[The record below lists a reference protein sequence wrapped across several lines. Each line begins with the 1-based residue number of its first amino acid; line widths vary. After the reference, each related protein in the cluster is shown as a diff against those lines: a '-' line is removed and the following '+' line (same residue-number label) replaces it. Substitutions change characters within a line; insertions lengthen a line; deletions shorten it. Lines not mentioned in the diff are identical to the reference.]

1 MATAFGPER
10 AIDATVTTLNS
21 FEFDQTAS
29 QRLPSMLPMEDLTH
43 SQSALDEDQT
53 SPRNMPPP
61 NPPFI
66 FPARP
71 GSSSAPSS
79 YSRASGRRPQSAI
92 ESPSRSA
99 FNDNSPQSADRP
111 RRSPALPDF
120 SFNPGASMAADN
132 NVSLLS
138 PPMSPL
144 SPRQIPSPSKP
155 GGHGHRRGGSEF
167 VGGNIRSGGSIAV
180 MSTSPTK
187 SESGFA
193 SPAFQ
198 PPQLGEPPAGGR
210 RRGHAHRRSAA
221 ISSHDL
227 TLILQ
232 PPKPANALRGSSA
245 PNSPADFGRRP
256 GESPEMSPVQL
267 PVPATPTAEPSTS
280 GTPVESEL
288 AAPELPVQ
296 TTPRA
301 SRPVPRARVGFS
313 DTLEFIPRPLSLVS
327 SDASSTATA
336 RPGGHSVS
344 GSISSIIS
352 MNDEPVLEKEPAIV
366 APVEPRRTRSL
377 PPQESRPS
385 TAGAIL
391 ERSQSIQSV
400 NHSGSSPRRRNSIP
414 TLTHVPDPAIN
425 IPSQPSPTKTPKR
438 WSFFGLDPFAGA
450 HSPTRL
456 VPVSPREQE
465 HVPATADASPNS
477 SDQVLNV
484 APETDGP
491 LPTAS
496 KKPSKKSKKKKKKV
510 KAWAGSILKPKS
522 KPRDKKGET
531 DCLPDQLSTHS
542 EPELEYRKDES
553 AVETVAS
560 PVTPTVTI
568 TDSSSPNQTAHPW
581 KPRSVSTP
589 EDDAAFSMID
599 LDAALGPFN
608 TPVPH
613 SAEWDAAQKAAGS
626 AKRQL
631 HSAQG
636 MKGFSGPGM
645 HYHRRAESAP
655 EMVPFE
661 ASRFGI
667 NRFGSSSTMAD
678 VFEEDEE
685 EDDDDDSEDGKT
697 TSSLPTSKD
706 SLKDNRSDAAET
718 CSDDDTPPAIIVQK
732 NPLMDALAVQDEEF
746 GRTRHAASMKSE
758 RSMNSLHEQVIV
770 EEPRN
775 VDFRS
780 AAVLQETSDSTGSAT
795 PSPRHALGHT
805 DLAPVEV
812 SPLHLATPSNIPI
825 SPYSM
830 SHGSSFPSPR
840 SPMSYDAQRISTAP
854 SSVNEENTFQ
864 SLLLGEPGPELR
876 CSVDIPPS
884 LTSST
889 STMTRDSTFVPMPQ
903 PRAQMPFRPDQR
915 PVSVSS
921 AAFGR
926 RRSSLASLSRLISSS
941 HGERSKL
948 SEEVPVDSEAEK
960 KQKVSRA
967 KRLSRMV
974 QFWKAKD
981 ESET

>member
-1 MATAFGPER
+1 
-10 AIDATVTTLNS
+10 
-21 FEFDQTAS
+21 
-29 QRLPSMLPMEDLTH
+29 
-43 SQSALDEDQT
+43 
-53 SPRNMPPP
+53 
-61 NPPFI
+61 
-66 FPARP
+66 
-71 GSSSAPSS
+71 
-79 YSRASGRRPQSAI
+79 
-92 ESPSRSA
+92 
-99 FNDNSPQSADRP
+99 
-111 RRSPALPDF
+111 
-120 SFNPGASMAADN
+120 
-132 NVSLLS
+132 
-138 PPMSPL
+138 
-144 SPRQIPSPSKP
+144 
-155 GGHGHRRGGSEF
+155 
-167 VGGNIRSGGSIAV
+167 

-187 SESGFA
+187 SESGFT

-256 GESPEMSPVQL
+256 GESPE
-267 PVPATPTAEPSTS
+267 
-280 GTPVESEL
+280 
-288 AAPELPVQ
+288 
-296 TTPRA
+296 
-301 SRPVPRARVGFS
+301 
-313 DTLEFIPRPLSLVS
+313 I
-327 SDASSTATA
+327 
-336 RPGGHSVS
+336 
-344 GSISSIIS
+344 
-352 MNDEPVLEKEPAIV
+352 
-366 APVEPRRTRSL
+366 
-377 PPQESRPS
+377 
-385 TAGAIL
+385 
-391 ERSQSIQSV
+391 
-400 NHSGSSPRRRNSIP
+400 SPRRRNSIP
-414 TLTHVPDPAIN
+414 TLTHVPDPATN

-465 HVPATADASPNS
+465 NVPTTADASSNS
-477 SDQVLNV
+477 SDQAPNV

-491 LPTAS
+491 VPTGS

-542 EPELEYRKDES
+542 EPELEYRRDES

-560 PVTPTVTI
+560 PVTPT
-568 TDSSSPNQTAHPW
+568 
-581 KPRSVSTP
+581 PRSVSTP

-608 TPVPH
+608 TPIVH

-718 CSDDDTPPAIIVQK
+718 CSDDETPPAIMIQK
-732 NPLMDALAVQDEEF
+732 NPMMDALAVQDEEF

-948 SEEVPVDSEAEK
+948 SEEVPVESEAAK

>member
-1 MATAFGPER
+1 
-10 AIDATVTTLNS
+10 
-21 FEFDQTAS
+21 
-29 QRLPSMLPMEDLTH
+29 
-43 SQSALDEDQT
+43 
-53 SPRNMPPP
+53 
-61 NPPFI
+61 
-66 FPARP
+66 
-71 GSSSAPSS
+71 
-79 YSRASGRRPQSAI
+79 
-92 ESPSRSA
+92 
-99 FNDNSPQSADRP
+99 
-111 RRSPALPDF
+111 
-120 SFNPGASMAADN
+120 
-132 NVSLLS
+132 
-138 PPMSPL
+138 
-144 SPRQIPSPSKP
+144 
-155 GGHGHRRGGSEF
+155 
-167 VGGNIRSGGSIAV
+167 
-180 MSTSPTK
+180 
-187 SESGFA
+187 
-193 SPAFQ
+193 
-198 PPQLGEPPAGGR
+198 
-210 RRGHAHRRSAA
+210 
-221 ISSHDL
+221 
-227 TLILQ
+227 
-232 PPKPANALRGSSA
+232 
-245 PNSPADFGRRP
+245 
-256 GESPEMSPVQL
+256 
-267 PVPATPTAEPSTS
+267 
-280 GTPVESEL
+280 
-288 AAPELPVQ
+288 
-296 TTPRA
+296 
-301 SRPVPRARVGFS
+301 
-313 DTLEFIPRPLSLVS
+313 
-327 SDASSTATA
+327 
-336 RPGGHSVS
+336 
-344 GSISSIIS
+344 
-352 MNDEPVLEKEPAIV
+352 
-366 APVEPRRTRSL
+366 
-377 PPQESRPS
+377 
-385 TAGAIL
+385 
-391 ERSQSIQSV
+391 
-400 NHSGSSPRRRNSIP
+400 
-414 TLTHVPDPAIN
+414 
-425 IPSQPSPTKTPKR
+425 
-438 WSFFGLDPFAGA
+438 
-450 HSPTRL
+450 
-456 VPVSPREQE
+456 
-465 HVPATADASPNS
+465 
-477 SDQVLNV
+477 
-484 APETDGP
+484 
-491 LPTAS
+491 
-496 KKPSKKSKKKKKKV
+496 
-510 KAWAGSILKPKS
+510 
-522 KPRDKKGET
+522 
-531 DCLPDQLSTHS
+531 
-542 EPELEYRKDES
+542 
-553 AVETVAS
+553 
-560 PVTPTVTI
+560 
-568 TDSSSPNQTAHPW
+568 
-581 KPRSVSTP
+581 
-589 EDDAAFSMID
+589 
-599 LDAALGPFN
+599 
-608 TPVPH
+608 
-613 SAEWDAAQKAAGS
+613 
-626 AKRQL
+626 
-631 HSAQG
+631 
-636 MKGFSGPGM
+636 M

-718 CSDDDTPPAIIVQK
+718 CSDDETPPAIMIQK
-732 NPLMDALAVQDEEF
+732 NPMMDALAVQDEEF

-948 SEEVPVDSEAEK
+948 SEEVPVESEAAK

>member
-1 MATAFGPER
+1 
-10 AIDATVTTLNS
+10 
-21 FEFDQTAS
+21 
-29 QRLPSMLPMEDLTH
+29 
-43 SQSALDEDQT
+43 
-53 SPRNMPPP
+53 
-61 NPPFI
+61 
-66 FPARP
+66 
-71 GSSSAPSS
+71 
-79 YSRASGRRPQSAI
+79 
-92 ESPSRSA
+92 
-99 FNDNSPQSADRP
+99 
-111 RRSPALPDF
+111 
-120 SFNPGASMAADN
+120 
-132 NVSLLS
+132 
-138 PPMSPL
+138 
-144 SPRQIPSPSKP
+144 
-155 GGHGHRRGGSEF
+155 
-167 VGGNIRSGGSIAV
+167 
-180 MSTSPTK
+180 
-187 SESGFA
+187 
-193 SPAFQ
+193 
-198 PPQLGEPPAGGR
+198 
-210 RRGHAHRRSAA
+210 
-221 ISSHDL
+221 
-227 TLILQ
+227 
-232 PPKPANALRGSSA
+232 
-245 PNSPADFGRRP
+245 
-256 GESPEMSPVQL
+256 
-267 PVPATPTAEPSTS
+267 
-280 GTPVESEL
+280 
-288 AAPELPVQ
+288 
-296 TTPRA
+296 
-301 SRPVPRARVGFS
+301 
-313 DTLEFIPRPLSLVS
+313 
-327 SDASSTATA
+327 
-336 RPGGHSVS
+336 
-344 GSISSIIS
+344 
-352 MNDEPVLEKEPAIV
+352 MNDEPVLEKETEIV

-414 TLTHVPDPAIN
+414 TLTHVPDPATS

-438 WSFFGLDPFAGA
+438 WSFFGLDPFVGA
-450 HSPTRL
+450 HSPVRSL
-456 VPVSPREQE
+456 PVSPREPE
-465 HVPATADASPNS
+465 SLSIAANSVSSS
-477 SDQVLNV
+477 SDHVSDSV
-484 APETDGP
+484 PEP
-491 LPTAS
+491 AEPIPTAA
-496 KKPSKKSKKKKKKV
+496 KKSAKKSKKKKKKV

-531 DCLPDQLSTHS
+531 QCQPDQLSTHS
-542 EPELEYRKDES
+542 EPELGGRGDDVV
-553 AVETVAS
+553 VEMVTS

-568 TDSSSPNQTAHPW
+568 TDSSSPNQIAQPW

-589 EDDAAFSMID
+589 EEDAAFSMID

-608 TPVPH
+608 TPAPH
-613 SAEWDAAQKAAGS
+613 NAEWDAAQRAAGS

-661 ASRFGI
+661 ASRFGM

-685 EDDDDDSEDGKT
+685 DDDDDSEDGKT
-697 TSSLPTSKD
+697 TSSLTTSKD
-706 SLKDNRSDAAET
+706 SSKDTRSEAAET
-718 CSDDDTPPAIIVQK
+718 CSDDETPPATTIHK
-732 NPLMDALAVQDEEF
+732 NPILNALTVQDEDF
-746 GRTRHAASMKSE
+746 GRTRHAASVKSE
-758 RSMNSLHEQVIV
+758 RSMNSLHEQIIA
-770 EEPRN
+770 EEPRTI
-775 VDFRS
+775 DSRS
-780 AAVLQETSDSTGSAT
+780 GVLFQERSDSSGSAT
-795 PSPRHALGHT
+795 PSPRHALGHK

-921 AAFGR
+921 VAFGR

-948 SEEVPVDSEAEK
+948 SEEVPAESEADA

-974 QFWKAKD
+974 QFWKPKD
-981 ESET
+981 EPTA

>member
-1 MATAFGPER
+1 
-10 AIDATVTTLNS
+10 
-21 FEFDQTAS
+21 
-29 QRLPSMLPMEDLTH
+29 
-43 SQSALDEDQT
+43 
-53 SPRNMPPP
+53 
-61 NPPFI
+61 
-66 FPARP
+66 
-71 GSSSAPSS
+71 
-79 YSRASGRRPQSAI
+79 
-92 ESPSRSA
+92 
-99 FNDNSPQSADRP
+99 
-111 RRSPALPDF
+111 
-120 SFNPGASMAADN
+120 
-132 NVSLLS
+132 
-138 PPMSPL
+138 
-144 SPRQIPSPSKP
+144 
-155 GGHGHRRGGSEF
+155 
-167 VGGNIRSGGSIAV
+167 
-180 MSTSPTK
+180 
-187 SESGFA
+187 
-193 SPAFQ
+193 
-198 PPQLGEPPAGGR
+198 
-210 RRGHAHRRSAA
+210 
-221 ISSHDL
+221 
-227 TLILQ
+227 
-232 PPKPANALRGSSA
+232 
-245 PNSPADFGRRP
+245 
-256 GESPEMSPVQL
+256 
-267 PVPATPTAEPSTS
+267 
-280 GTPVESEL
+280 
-288 AAPELPVQ
+288 
-296 TTPRA
+296 
-301 SRPVPRARVGFS
+301 
-313 DTLEFIPRPLSLVS
+313 
-327 SDASSTATA
+327 
-336 RPGGHSVS
+336 
-344 GSISSIIS
+344 

-366 APVEPRRTRSL
+366 APVEP
-377 PPQESRPS
+377 P
-385 TAGAIL
+385 
-391 ERSQSIQSV
+391 
-400 NHSGSSPRRRNSIP
+400 
-414 TLTHVPDPAIN
+414 
-425 IPSQPSPTKTPKR
+425 
-438 WSFFGLDPFAGA
+438 
-450 HSPTRL
+450 
-456 VPVSPREQE
+456 
-465 HVPATADASPNS
+465 DASPNS

-491 LPTAS
+491 VPTAS

-542 EPELEYRKDES
+542 EPELEYRQDES

-718 CSDDDTPPAIIVQK
+718 CSDDETPPAIIVQK

-805 DLAPVEV
+805 DLAPVE
-812 SPLHLATPSNIPI
+812 
-825 SPYSM
+825 
-830 SHGSSFPSPR
+830 
-840 SPMSYDAQRISTAP
+840 
-854 SSVNEENTFQ
+854 
-864 SLLLGEPGPELR
+864 
-876 CSVDIPPS
+876 
-884 LTSST
+884 
-889 STMTRDSTFVPMPQ
+889 
-903 PRAQMPFRPDQR
+903 MPFRPDQR